1 MLLLRNRA
9 LLCIALAVGATL
21 GGCSYDDT
29 NGPGNRVDVSPAND
43 TIVTGAT
50 ITPDDTLRIEA
61 EVVSEAGVPIP
72 NAPIDW
78 TSSEPTVATVDS
90 MGLVRAVGYGTT
102 RITAR
107 SGDREAVA
115 LVTVLREE
123 GGSVGIDSIF
133 TQISAGRDF
142 TCATSSLG
150 RAYCWGIDS
159 VEQLGAVQ
167 TDTVCINSFEEP
179 QIDEDGIIRNDY
191 ECSLLPVRV
200 QSDRTIRSAIAGG
213 MHGCINADNGETF
226 CFGQADSGQT
236 GNGITLVNI
245 DVPTLVTSALQF
257 DGITGGEMH
266 TCGIL
271 TGGGG
276 VGYCWGYD
284 GRGQLGNLVRAS
296 ATTPIPI
303 EGGVVWRQISAGRMN
318 TCGVA
323 VVGAAYCWGDNT
335 FGQLGNPAFVP
346 QSDVP
351 VQVQIGGA
359 QTFINISVNGPTACG
374 VVAPVSSQSGV
385 VYCWGAGQEGQLG
398 TGVLTASSPTPVPVP
413 GLSGIRQVAVG
424 ETHVCAISEETSG
437 NLYCWG
443 RYNLDRLRPTP
454 PNEER
459 DFVGAT
465 PQKIGTVTF
474 SSITSGRRHSCGVT
488 AEGAAYCWGSNVLGP
503 FGDGLQAL
511 LRTEPQRVQTPR

>member
-1 MLLLRNRA
+1 MLLLRTRA

-50 ITPDDTLRIEA
+50 ITPDDTLRLEA
-61 EVVSEAGVPIP
+61 EVVSEAGVPVP
-72 NAPIDW
+72 NAPVTW

-90 MGLVRAVGYGTT
+90 AGLVRAVGYGTT
-102 RITAR
+102 RVTAR

-115 LVTVLREE
+115 IVTVLREE
-123 GGSVGIDSIF
+123 GGSVGIDSVF

-142 TCATSSLG
+142 TCATTSLG

-159 VEQLGAVQ
+159 TEQLGAVE
-167 TDTVCINSFEEP
+167 TDTVCINSFEQPEF
-179 QIDEDGIIRNDY
+179 DEEEGRIRNDY

-200 QSDRTIRSAIAGG
+200 QSDRTIKQAIAGG
-213 MHGCINADNGETF
+213 QHGCIIADNGESF

-236 GNGITLVNI
+236 GNGITVVDI
-245 DVPTLVTSALQF
+245 DVPVLVTSALQF
-257 DGITGGEMH
+257 DGITGGEIH

-271 TGGGG
+271 AGGGG
-276 VGYCWGYD
+276 VAYCWGYD
-284 GRGQLGNLVRAS
+284 GNGQLGNLVRAS
-296 ATTPIPI
+296 STTPIPV
-303 EGGVVWRQISAGRMN
+303 EGGIVWRQVSAGRVN

-323 VVGAAYCWGDNT
+323 VVGFAYCWGDNSA
-335 FGQLGNPAFVP
+335 GQLGNPAFIP

-351 VQVQIGGA
+351 VQVQIGGPL
-359 QTFINISVNGPTACG
+359 TFISISVGGPTACG
-374 VVAPVSSQSGV
+374 VVAPVSSTSGT
-385 VYCWGAGQEGQLG
+385 VYCWGAGGDGQLG
-398 TGVLTASSPTPVPVP
+398 NGALTSSATPVQVP

-454 PNEER
+454 PNEPR
-459 DFVGAT
+459 DFIGAA
-465 PQKIGTVTF
+465 PVKIGTVTF
-474 SSITSGRRHSCGVT
+474 TAISSGRRHSCGVT
-488 AEGAAYCWGSNVLGP
+488 EAGAAYCWGSNVLGP